1 MDIQE
6 YIVDIILTIVLVIS
20 TLVLVMRLWQD
31 LTIAVAAT
39 LMMLSFGG
47 LFIDMSMRIHR
58 LDENVT
64 SRERTMR
71 VNLEELSNKMSLK
84 YENTV
89 AHMESIVTDLSRRMY
104 R

>member
-1 MDIQE
+1 MEIREYVADIVL
-6 YIVDIILTIVLVIS
+6 IIILVVS
-20 TLVLVMRLWQD
+20 SLVLVLRLWQD

-47 LFIDMSMRIHR
+47 LFLSMSAKIRH
-58 LDENVT
+58 LDSSVIA
-64 SRERTMR
+64 RERTMR
-71 VNLEELSNKMSLK
+71 VNLEEISNMMSKK

-89 AHMESIVTDLSRRMY
+89 THLDEIVQDLSRRMY

>member
-1 MDIQE
+1 MDIRE
-6 YIVDIILTIVLVIS
+6 YLIDIVLTIVLVVS

-31 LTIAVAAT
+31 LIIAISTV

-47 LFIDMSMRIHR
+47 LFLSLAMKIRH
-58 LDENVT
+58 LDESVI

-71 VNLEELSNKMSLK
+71 VNLEELSAGMSQK

-89 AHMESIVTDLSRRMY
+89 SHMEGIVNDLSRRMY

>member
-47 LFIDMSMRIHR
+47 LFISMSMKIHR
-58 LDENVT
+58 LDENVV

-71 VNLEELSNKMSLK
+71 VNLEELSTKMGQK
-84 YENTV
+84 YDNTV
-89 AHMESIVTDLSRRMY
+89 AHMEGIVTDLSRRMY

>member
-47 LFIDMSMRIHR
+47 LFISMSMKFHR
-58 LDENVT
+58 LDENVV

-71 VNLEELSNKMSLK
+71 VNLEELSTKMGQK
-84 YENTV
+84 YDNTV
-89 AHMESIVTDLSRRMY
+89 AHMEGIVTDLSRRMY

>member
-20 TLVLVMRLWQD
+20 TLAMVMRLWQD
-31 LTIAVAAT
+31 LIIAVAAT

-47 LFIDMSMRIHR
+47 LFLSMSMKIHR

-64 SRERTMR
+64 SRERAMR
-71 VNLEELSNKMSLK
+71 VNMEELSNKMGQK

-89 AHMESIVTDLSRRMY
+89 SHMEGIVTDLSRRMY